1 MILGAENKREPCES
15 LQSVET
21 CPCSSSLK
29 GNRVAFHFSV
39 FGGRVGAL
47 FWRVCAALLNVW
59 LLGRAPP
66 VGGFVPLFAGF
77 LCILLVVFLLLF
89 GCFDLWLSFETMKS
103 LIENV
108 MKVHF

>member
-1 MILGAENKREPCES
+1 MILSAENKREPCES

-77 LCILLVVFLLLF
+77 LCILLVGVFF
-89 GCFDLWLSFETMKS
+89 VALWLSFETMKS

>member
-1 MILGAENKREPCES
+1 MILSAENKREPCES

-77 LCILLVVFLLLF
+77 LCILLV
-89 GCFDLWLSFETMKS
+89 GCFFFVALWLSFETMKS

-108 MKVHF
+108 NVMKVHF

>member
-1 MILGAENKREPCES
+1 M
-15 LQSVET
+15 
-21 CPCSSSLK
+21 
-29 GNRVAFHFSV
+29 FHFSV

-77 LCILLVVFLLLF
+77 LCILLVGFFVA
-89 GCFDLWLSFETMKS
+89 LWLSFDTMKS
-103 LIENV
+103 L
-108 MKVHF
+108 